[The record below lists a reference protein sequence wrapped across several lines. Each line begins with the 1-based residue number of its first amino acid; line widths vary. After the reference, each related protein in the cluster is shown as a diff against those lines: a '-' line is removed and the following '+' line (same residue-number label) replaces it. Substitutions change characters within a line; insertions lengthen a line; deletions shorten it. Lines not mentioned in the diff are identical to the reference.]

1 MMSRRGNRHFKKQ
14 LNNQGFSLLELLVV
28 IAIIAVVSLLVT
40 VGLTVLN
47 KGNAKKANKNLYS
60 SLSELK
66 TSTMAK
72 NGNWYMEIGKDGDS
86 YVFTTYKDTGSPLE
100 TYKCS
105 ASRISI
111 VYEAGT
117 SSYNVDDYT
126 IMVKF
131 SKADGSC
138 DSVTA
143 TKSGM
148 DPIEL
153 KNTATSGTF
162 KVHHLVLIINLS
174 YGIRPEKLRHRTS
187 LLIWSGVMK
196 KDNKGFSLVELL
208 IAIAISSIVLM
219 ALVMLITQAVRSY
232 TKQTALAQIQ
242 SDADISLNQMSKNIL
257 EATEIKIEKLNG
269 DVTIYTNKVIEKK
282 NSTEVGIEWGYY
294 YESATQQLWYINSD
308 KSEMSLVCDNVTSF
322 DVRISKDS
330 IELDTA
336 TIKSIDRNPQIV
348 ISLGL
353 QRMNEKR
360 IVSRTFSTRN
370 QLNDNIT
377 LGKSITSVEGD
388 KDDVVNTLKVGNTL
402 SAAQIIDY
410 FTDN

>member
-1 MMSRRGNRHFKKQ
+1 
-14 LNNQGFSLLELLVV
+14 
-28 IAIIAVVSLLVT
+28 
-40 VGLTVLN
+40 
-47 KGNAKKANKNLYS
+47 
-60 SLSELK
+60 
-66 TSTMAK
+66 
-72 NGNWYMEIGKDGDS
+72 
-86 YVFTTYKDTGSPLE
+86 
-100 TYKCS
+100 
-105 ASRISI
+105 
-111 VYEAGT
+111 
-117 SSYNVDDYT
+117 
-126 IMVKF
+126 
-131 SKADGSC
+131 
-138 DSVTA
+138 
-143 TKSGM
+143 
-148 DPIEL
+148 
-153 KNTATSGTF
+153 
-162 KVHHLVLIINLS
+162 
-174 YGIRPEKLRHRTS
+174 
-187 LLIWSGVMK
+187 MK

-269 DVTIYTNKVIEKK
+269 DVIEKK
-282 NSTEVGIEWGYY
+282 NNVEVGIEWGYY
-294 YESATQQLWYINSD
+294 YDSSTQQLWYTNSN

-330 IELDTA
+330 IDFDTA

>member
-1 MMSRRGNRHFKKQ
+1 
-14 LNNQGFSLLELLVV
+14 
-28 IAIIAVVSLLVT
+28 
-40 VGLTVLN
+40 
-47 KGNAKKANKNLYS
+47 
-60 SLSELK
+60 
-66 TSTMAK
+66 
-72 NGNWYMEIGKDGDS
+72 
-86 YVFTTYKDTGSPLE
+86 
-100 TYKCS
+100 
-105 ASRISI
+105 
-111 VYEAGT
+111 
-117 SSYNVDDYT
+117 
-126 IMVKF
+126 
-131 SKADGSC
+131 
-138 DSVTA
+138 
-143 TKSGM
+143 
-148 DPIEL
+148 
-153 KNTATSGTF
+153 
-162 KVHHLVLIINLS
+162 
-174 YGIRPEKLRHRTS
+174 
-187 LLIWSGVMK
+187 MK

-282 NSTEVGIEWGYY
+282 NNVEVGIEWGYY
-294 YESATQQLWYINSD
+294 YDSSTQQLWYTNSN

-330 IELDTA
+330 IDFDTA
-336 TIKSIDRNPQIV
+336 IIKSIDRNPQIV

>member
-148 DPIEL
+148 DPVEL

-162 KVHHLVLIINLS
+162 KV
-174 YGIRPEKLRHRTS
+174 TS
-187 LLIWSGVMK
+187 SGVDYESK
-196 KDNKGFSLVELL
+196 LWYKTGKVTTSNSLVELL

-257 EATEIKIEKLNG
+257 EATEVKIEKLNG
-269 DVTIYTNKVIEKK
+269 DVTIYTYKVIEQK